1 MATVVHWA
9 GALRVIHYDTVND
22 LNSSKHSCLLLQ
34 TCNPWIDKCQQ
45 ILFLLHPWKLTWN
58 PKNHPIE
65 NKKSSSKPTCLGSM
79 FIFRGFSTTF
89 SRKTQTKTWAT
100 WHWRKHLAGSE
111 HFGVGGGHVRIEF
124 NWKCGDALGAA
135 FGVSGRK
142 SEGAK
147 WWKHFWMVDG
157 EVIKNHHRQRFAM
170 KTNENENDDDRH
182 HQIPYIFI
190 YIYIIIIYIYIHV
203 IVRIRHNKP
212 WMNKGCWGRCL
223 WNSMI
228 LPQASVLEE
237 AWLVRYLSASGWPPR
252 ILVVLRWV
260 GTKTPFQCF

>member
-1 MATVVHWA
+1 MGFPLVGVRQRWTMYGTIVILQPSGIELANFGPQVTCTIVMDVMVTFAPSKSPKQYMATVSLSGCATCYTLWYCKWPEFIKAFMPV
-9 GALRVIHYDTVND
+9 TSD
-22 LNSSKHSCLLLQ
+22 LQSLNRQ
-34 TCNPWIDKCQQ
+34 MPAD
-45 ILFLLHPWKLTWN
+45 FVPLTPLKIN
-58 PKNHPIE
+58 ME
-65 NKKSSSKPTCLGSM
+65 SKKSPNWKKETSSKPTCLGSM

-89 SRKTQTKTWAT
+89 SRKTPTKTWAT

-190 YIYIIIIYIYIHV
+190 YIYIIIIYIY
-203 IVRIRHNKP
+203 
-212 WMNKGCWGRCL
+212 M
-223 WNSMI
+223 
-228 LPQASVLEE
+228 
-237 AWLVRYLSASGWPPR
+237 
-252 ILVVLRWV
+252 
-260 GTKTPFQCF
+260 